1 MNRTLCL
8 IGCGQMGSAIVR
20 GVARADHITTPDF
33 YFCDARHTRAE
44 ELAKE
49 LSGEPFVVGNVSEI
63 QGDGRVFLVAV
74 KPHVVREVLESIVF
88 EANDVVI
95 SVAAGLT
102 LESLESW
109 VNHDGV
115 HVVRTMPNTPCLVG
129 QGVTGIFGH
138 SEIGL
143 QVARDLFEAVGR
155 VVELEREKHFHGLT
169 AISGSGPA
177 YVFTMLEA
185 LADGGVL
192 AGLDRTTARALAV
205 ETFAGA
211 AALVKSS
218 DVHTAELKDRV
229 ASPGGTTIA
238 ALRELERHGLRDA
251 LISAVEAAAKRSKQM
266 GS

>member
-1 MNRTLCL
+1 MMNSNTSVIL

-20 GVARADHITTPDF
+20 GLVRDETQSPALYLCDKHPATAESLAR
-33 YFCDARHTRAE
+33 
-44 ELAKE
+44 ELG
-49 LSGEPFVVGNVSEI
+49 GEACAL
-63 QGDGRVFLVAV
+63 DGVDGAQRVFLIAV
-74 KPHVVREVLESIVF
+74 KPHVVQEVLTGISF
-88 EANDVVI
+88 RSGDVVI

-102 LESLESW
+102 LDVLTRW
-109 VNHDGV
+109 VGHEEV

-129 QGVTGIFGH
+129 QGVTGIFSHGD
-138 SEIGL
+138 EGL
-143 QVARDLFEAVGR
+143 VVARTLFESVGR
-155 VVELEREKHFHGLT
+155 VIELEREQHFHGLT

-177 YVFTMLEA
+177 YVFVLLEA

-192 AGLDRTTARALAV
+192 AGLDRATARTLAV

-211 AALVKSS
+211 AALVKSG

-238 ALRELERHGLRDA
+238 ALRELERHGARHA
-251 LISAVEAAAKRSKQM
+251 IISAVEAAAKRSREM